1 MSWDDPTKMPLYH
14 VQLET
19 KRRTV
24 SYEIATTEFDAILLA
39 KAHYKQRND
48 LFVEQ
53 IHIGGYSDIGYV
65 DKKPFPVFYE
75 AKVVSGLPFEESE
88 EWRDPW
94 WFKEPTSPPVQQI
107 KLHGCELCGNLTCR
121 GTCFK

>member
-1 MSWDDPTKMPLYH
+1 MTEYLPSWSSI
-14 VQLET
+14 ET
-19 KRRTV
+19 CPKHGQ
-24 SYEIATTEFDAILLA
+24 Y
-39 KAHYKQRND
+39 
-48 LFVEQ
+48 VES
-53 IHIGGYSDIGYV
+53 GYGC
-65 DKKPFPVFYE
+65 PRCE
-75 AKVVSGLPFEESE
+75 EESE